1 MKKNWLTSAL
11 PNVCI
16 VSNILCCNI
25 NSIAEPYYTEVL
37 IYLHH
42 LFSYVKKI
50 SFPIYITWQNSFV
63 ATAGK
68 WFKYPAFLYETQIL
82 WLRCQLHFLVPLV
95 VTLLSF
101 VPNDVVCSYF
111 QLTCAHLIEYHIKH
125 RVKRLPMSDLNLF
138 HANDFSISPETFDFL
153 MFTTKKQRQWYEP
166 STNFQYKH
174 VFPL

>member
-1 MKKNWLTSAL
+1 MLKRYRSLFTSHDKIVLSQQQANDLSIQHSCMKHK
-11 PNVCI
+11 
-16 VSNILCCNI
+16 
-25 NSIAEPYYTEVL
+25 YYDL
-37 IYLHH
+37 
-42 LFSYVKKI
+42 
-50 SFPIYITWQNSFV
+50 
-63 ATAGK
+63 
-68 WFKYPAFLYETQIL
+68 
-82 WLRCQLHFLVPLV
+82 LRCQLHFLVPLV